1 MCGILGKINYATE
14 APVREAE
21 LKRPLFEMFHRG
33 PDDEGLLVDRNCGL
47 GMRRLKIIDLEGG
60 RQPIFSEDGAL
71 AVFLNGEIYNYRE
84 LRKELEGRH
93 RFKTNSDTEVVVHLY
108 EELGEKCLER
118 LNGMFALAVWD
129 ARSRELFLARDR
141 AGVKP
146 LFYADIGG
154 TFYFASELRSLLAF
168 AGMPR
173 ELDREALTDYLSF
186 YYISSPRSIF
196 KDIRRLPQGHCARIG
211 GGKAE
216 VRRYWQYSFRPA
228 KMSAREAAE
237 RVEASLLNSVRRQLV
252 SDVPLGVF
260 LSSGLDSTAIVAMMA
275 RLGVKPKTYTIG
287 YEDGKTYNEL
297 EGARLVARKYGT
309 EHHECLFGPA
319 DVIKGLPQA
328 VSRFAEPHG
337 DWTYLAMGRLS
348 QQSRPD
354 ITVALTGAGGDELFA
369 GYPTLIAA
377 RFGRFYRH
385 LPGPVKRA
393 LRAAAERLP
402 VSTSRLSLDFKLKSF
417 ARGAPF
423 KPELAH
429 MKYKE
434 ILTPEEIAAFLPV
447 GPAGDPFGVFAQH
460 LPDVA
465 DCRLLDRLLY
475 LDLNVFLP
483 YCSLHATDLVTMF
496 NSQEARVPFLDNEML
511 ELSAEIPIGLKLKG
525 FSTKHVMRAALG
537 KYLPEEILKMPKKG
551 FTMPAAEWLKSGL
564 KGFYLDALGA
574 ARDRS
579 PGAYNYAFA
588 QQLLADHCAGRR
600 DNTRKLTCLAS
611 LFLWQAEYGAR

>member
-1 MCGILGKINYATE
+1 MCGILGKINYASK
-14 APVREAE
+14 APVAEAE
-21 LKRPLFEMFHRG
+21 LKRPLFEMYHRG
-33 PDDEGLLVDRNCGL
+33 PDDEGLLTDRHCGL

-60 RQPIFSEDGAL
+60 RQPIFSEDGSL

-108 EELGEKCLER
+108 EEFGEKCLDR

-129 ARSRELFLARDR
+129 ARREELFLARDR

-146 LFYADIGG
+146 LFYADING

-186 YYISSPRSIF
+186 YYVSSPRSIF
-196 KDIRRLPQGHCARIG
+196 RHIRRLPQGHCARVG
-211 GGKAE
+211 GGK
-216 VRRYWQYSFRPA
+216 VDIHRYWQYSFKPA
-228 KMSAREAAE
+228 RMSAAEAAQ
-237 RVEASLLNSVRRQLV
+237 RVETSLFNSVKRQLV

-275 RLGVKPKTYTIG
+275 RLGAKTKTYTIG
-287 YEDGKTYNEL
+287 YENGKTYDEL
-297 EGARLVARKYGT
+297 AGARLVAGRYGT
-309 EHHECLFGPA
+309 DHHDCMFGPQ
-319 DVIKGLPQA
+319 DVIKGLPAA

-348 QQSRPD
+348 AQSRPD

-377 RFGRFYRH
+377 RFGRIYRY
-385 LPGPVKRA
+385 LPGPVKTA

-417 ARGAPF
+417 TRGAAF
-423 KPELAH
+423 RPELAH

-434 ILTPEEIAAFLPV
+434 ILTPEDINSFLPG

-496 NSQEARVPFLDNEML
+496 NSQEARVPFLDNEMMD
-511 ELSAEIPIGLKLKG
+511 LSAEIPLSLKLKG
-525 FSTKHVMRAALG
+525 FSTKHVMREALG

-551 FTMPAAEWLKSGL
+551 FTMPTAEWLKEDL
-564 KGFYLDALGA
+564 KSFCLDALDA
-574 ARDRS
+574 ARRRS

-588 QQLLADHCAGRR
+588 ERLLADHCAGRR
-600 DNTRKLTCLAS
+600 DNTRKLTCLTS
-611 LFLWQAEYGAR
+611 LFLWQAEYGAN